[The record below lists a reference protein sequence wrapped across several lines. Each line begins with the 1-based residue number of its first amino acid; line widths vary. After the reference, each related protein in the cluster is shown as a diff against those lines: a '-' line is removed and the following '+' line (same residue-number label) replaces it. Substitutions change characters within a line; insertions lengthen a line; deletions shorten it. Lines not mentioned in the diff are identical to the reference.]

1 MPWTTARGW
10 PSRVFTAV
18 WLAGHPSFGSAWRTT
33 PGRHHASM
41 ATASTL
47 DDLLTNEEDVASC
60 CVEQLGPVAAT
71 TLRAV
76 SRPMHAAF
84 TCTGWAQQFWR
95 LQSIHNPPLEPV
107 PEREGAFL
115 GCWFATFAAYHGEAY
130 MRPLRT
136 QRLALALQ
144 ARGLELRDDSWLCSG
159 YIARQPQVGSLA
171 DVVDGMEL
179 MAFLFRAT
187 HYAHYR
193 ARLAQ
198 ERFDEACDMAL
209 DARHAEGGVH
219 SPVSAF
225 DLDYTPQEL
234 SELAKRRAIE
244 AWVRSN
250 QWAAR
255 RAARVV
261 VPAALQEKVAALV
274 RGEQPW
280 GPTEEGA
287 TPYSELDV
295 AGKAARRA
303 FVRRRVAVRA
313 DDDAAA
319 LAPHLGEL
327 YRVAAAVAGTGAAHH
342 FPASLSK
349 QLRARLHDAA
359 EELELA
365 HESRGAG
372 AERRFVVWRP

>member
-1 MPWTTARGW
+1 
-10 PSRVFTAV
+10 
-18 WLAGHPSFGSAWRTT
+18 
-33 PGRHHASM
+33 
-41 ATASTL
+41 
-47 DDLLTNEEDVASC
+47 
-60 CVEQLGPVAAT
+60 
-71 TLRAV
+71 
-76 SRPMHAAF
+76 MHTAF
-84 TCTGWAQQFWR
+84 THTGWAQQFWR
-95 LQSIHNPPLEPV
+95 LQSVRNPQAWHLVGAPA
-107 PEREGAFL
+107 PEGEGAFL
-115 GCWFATFAAYHGEAY
+115 GCWFATFAAYHGEAC
-130 MRPLRT
+130 MRPLRR

-179 MAFLFRAT
+179 MAFLFRET

-209 DARHAEGGVH
+209 DSNHAYGEGH
-219 SPVSAF
+219 LPVSAF

-244 AWVRSN
+244 AWVRNN
-250 QWAAR
+250 QWTAR

-261 VPAALQEKVAALV
+261 VPAVLQEKVAALV

-287 TPYSELDV
+287 APYSELDM

-303 FVRRRVAVRA
+303 FVRRRVAAQA
-313 DDDAAA
+313 DEDAAA
-319 LAPHLGEL
+319 LAPHLIVL
-327 YRVAAAVAGTGAAHH
+327 YRVAAEVAGSAHH

>member
-1 MPWTTARGW
+1 VEFVQYLVAHRAWDCETTFVE
-10 PSRVFTAV
+10 P
-18 WLAGHPSFGSAWRTT
+18 PSAWRMSTT
-33 PGRHHASM
+33 
-41 ATASTL
+41 STL
-47 DDLLTNEEDVASC
+47 DALLTNEEDVASC

-84 TCTGWAQQFWR
+84 TGTGWAQQFWR
-95 LQSIHNPPLEPV
+95 TQSVRNPA
-107 PEREGAFL
+107 PERDAFL
-115 GCWFATFAAYHGEAY
+115 GCWFATFAAYHGEAC

-159 YIARQPQVGSLA
+159 YIARQSQVGSLA

-187 HYAHYR
+187 RYAHYR
-193 ARLAQ
+193 ALLAQ

-209 DARHAEGGVH
+209 DARFGGWGP
-219 SPVSAF
+219 PVSAF

-234 SELAKRRAIE
+234 SELAKRRAVE
-244 AWVRSN
+244 AWVRN
-250 QWAAR
+250 NPWAAR
-255 RAARVV
+255 RAAHVV
-261 VPAALQEKVAALV
+261 VPAVLQEKVAALV
-274 RGEQPW
+274 RGEQAW
-280 GPTEEGA
+280 DQAAGGSA
-287 TPYSELDV
+287 PYSELDV

-303 FVRRRVAVRA
+303 FVRRRVTARA
-313 DDDAAA
+313 DEDAAA
-319 LAPHLGEL
+319 LAPHLCEL
-327 YRVAAAVAGTGAAHH
+327 YRVAAAVAGAGAAHH

>member
-1 MPWTTARGW
+1 
-10 PSRVFTAV
+10 
-18 WLAGHPSFGSAWRTT
+18 
-33 PGRHHASM
+33 M
-41 ATASTL
+41 ATAL

-71 TLRAV
+71 ILRAIN
-76 SRPMHAAF
+76 RPLHAAF
-84 TCTGWAQQFWR
+84 TRTGWAQQFWR
-95 LQSIHNPPLEPV
+95 LQSVCNPPLKPV
-107 PEREGAFL
+107 PDFL
-115 GCWFATFAAYHGEAY
+115 GCWFATFAAFHGEAC

-171 DVVDGMEL
+171 DVVDGMEM

-187 HYAHYR
+187 PYAHYR

-209 DARHAEGGVH
+209 DARHAEGCVH
-219 SPVSAF
+219 LPVSAF
-225 DLDYTPQEL
+225 DLDFTPQEL

-244 AWVRSN
+244 AWVGNN

-255 RAARVV
+255 RAASVV

-280 GPTEEGA
+280 GPAEERA
-287 TPYSELDV
+287 VPYSELDV

-303 FVRRRVAVRA
+303 FVRRRVAARA
-313 DDDAAA
+313 DEDAAA

-327 YRVAAAVAGTGAAHH
+327 YRVAAAMAGTGAHH